1 MRDATALDAPPTRS
15 AGGGICHSRDR
26 GRGHSRGAER
36 LPGPHAG
43 PPAPI
48 SLKRKGL
55 GLLARSG
62 VAVQARHGSTISTL
76 LADEAER
83 HQSTAAR
90 STGALPVRDVPTPA
104 ATLSADYFAS
114 PRRGACPCRS
124 RRLARWP
131 HRYRPRGSWPRSKT
145 DMSDATARLA
155 RAGAGAKGAVPQR
168 GCLRGEVLFQPC
180 VATISVDDSPSCARE
195 YWTVRDQPIG
205 ARAVQPRSPAVWTDV
220 GWLIAPS
227 LGMIVWSAVN
237 GPFGRFDGSGW
248 SCGDAVA
255 WRLIVG
261 VLVVGVQQLP
271 IRHPSGGVIIDGA
284 ARAAISTILAAPR
297 SHGLIAPEIICGDA
311 KPNLGKRV
319 RLAPAGK
326 RHDEVDQVWL
336 FGNREGICV
345 LARIFLFG

>member
-1 MRDATALDAPPTRS
+1 MARRYQRCWLTRPNVISRPRPVPQVRCRCGMSRHLPPRCRPTTSRRREGGLAPVGRADWHGGRIATVREAH
-15 AGGGICHSRDR
+15 GHDR
-26 GRGHSRGAER
+26 R
-36 LPGPHAG
+36 
-43 PPAPI
+43 
-48 SLKRKGL
+48 
-55 GLLARSG
+55 
-62 VAVQARHGSTISTL
+62 Q
-76 LADEAER
+76 
-83 HQSTAAR
+83 
-90 STGALPVRDVPTPA
+90 
-104 ATLSADYFAS
+104 
-114 PRRGACPCRS
+114 ACPMPPRAS
-124 RRLARWP
+124 RAPGQVQRELFHNEAVV
-131 HRYRPRGSWPRSKT
+131 RG
-145 DMSDATARLA
+145 D
-155 RAGAGAKGAVPQR
+155 
-168 GCLRGEVLFQPC
+168 VLFQPC